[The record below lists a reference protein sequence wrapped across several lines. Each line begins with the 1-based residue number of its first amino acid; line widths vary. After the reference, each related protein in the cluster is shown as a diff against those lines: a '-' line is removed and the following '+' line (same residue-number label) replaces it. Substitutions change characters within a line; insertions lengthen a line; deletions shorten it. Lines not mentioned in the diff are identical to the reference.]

1 MRIDLE
7 TGLFTS
13 EQHGIHCRRGV
24 FYDAEGEQTGDP
36 REAVAF
42 EVELSPGRKLR
53 VPVMA
58 IVPVN

>member
-13 EQHGIHCRRGV
+13 EQHGVTGRFGV
-24 FYDAEGEQTGDP
+24 FYDAQGEQTGDP

-42 EVELSPGRKLR
+42 EVEIEPGRKLR

-58 IVPVN
+58 ISPVN